1 MITLDFETY
10 YDKEYSLSKI
20 TMEQYIRDPRFQVI
34 GVCVKRDEEPIE
46 WITGSH
52 EHIKAE
58 LEKRHLE
65 NEAVIA
71 HNAAFDCAILNWI
84 FDIRPKIIVD
94 TMSMLR
100 PIIGIFPQGVSLRA
114 AAEFFGIGHKGTE
127 VYKTIGKRLEDFSP
141 KELADFADYCRG
153 DVQLTWDLW
162 KLLSPAFPKRELYLI
177 DLVIRMFTEPVFE
190 IDVPLLE
197 KHLAEVRAKKQALL
211 ESVGHGS
218 REVFMS
224 NDKFAQALRD
234 LGVDPPTKISPKT
247 GKEAYAFAK
256 TDLGMQA
263 LLDHPDERVQALAT
277 ARLGLKSTIEETR
290 TETFINIGKRGAFP
304 ILLRY
309 CGAVNTQRFSG
320 GEGTNPQNLPRGGVL
335 RHAMRAPD
343 GYCVVACDSSNVEA
357 RTLAWEAGEKQLLE
371 LFARGEDVYSS
382 FASKVYNRPINKH
395 DNPVERFTGK
405 TCILGLGYG
414 TGWKKLQ
421 QTLHNGQKRV
431 DLPDEEC
438 QRIVKLYRDTYTSIP
453 KFWRRC
459 QEVIGMMYEGWTGEI
474 QAGSSSVVY
483 EGGHPFTITMPNGLS
498 MKYPELQSEPGEFG
512 PEYTYQKGRFRNK
525 IYGGALTENL
535 TQCLARII
543 VAYQMCKIKQ
553 ELDKRSAEMKDGKI
567 RRVVHMVHDEVVCV
581 VPEDEFEWTAK
592 MMETIMCQP
601 PSWAKDLPLACE
613 SGGGKT
619 YGDAK

>member
-211 ESVGHGS
+211 DSVGHGS

-247 GKEAYAFAK
+247 GKEAYALK
-256 TDLGMQA
+256 
-263 LLDHPDERVQALAT
+263 ALAYHL
-277 ARLGLKSTIEETR
+277 RCD
-290 TETFINIGKRGAFP
+290 
-304 ILLRY
+304 ILSDSL
-309 CGAVNTQRFSG
+309 V
-320 GEGTNPQNLPRGGVL
+320 P
-335 RHAMRAPD
+335 RAPELR
-343 GYCVVACDSSNVEA
+343 VE
-357 RTLAWEAGEKQLLE
+357 
-371 LFARGEDVYSS
+371 
-382 FASKVYNRPINKH
+382 
-395 DNPVERFTGK
+395 
-405 TCILGLGYG
+405 
-414 TGWKKLQ
+414 
-421 QTLHNGQKRV
+421 
-431 DLPDEEC
+431 
-438 QRIVKLYRDTYTSIP
+438 
-453 KFWRRC
+453 
-459 QEVIGMMYEGWTGEI
+459 
-474 QAGSSSVVY
+474 
-483 EGGHPFTITMPNGLS
+483 
-498 MKYPELQSEPGEFG
+498 
-512 PEYTYQKGRFRNK
+512 
-525 IYGGALTENL
+525 
-535 TQCLARII
+535 
-543 VAYQMCKIKQ
+543 
-553 ELDKRSAEMKDGKI
+553 
-567 RRVVHMVHDEVVCV
+567 
-581 VPEDEFEWTAK
+581 
-592 MMETIMCQP
+592 
-601 PSWAKDLPLACE
+601 
-613 SGGGKT
+613 
-619 YGDAK
+619 

>member
-395 DNPVERFTGK
+395 DNPVERFVGK
-405 TCILGLGYG
+405 TCFAAG
-414 TGWKKLQ
+414 TEVLTNSGWKKIEDITTDDLLWDGEEWVTFEKTIVQ
-421 QTLHNGQKRV
+421 SRSDTMSFAGVQATPDHLCLVGTEYVPWRTLVGDGSLFQKALNSAR
-431 DLPDEEC
+431 LPSSDMPSISPSEGDGTVGNRTASAIAEE
-438 QRIVKLYRDTYTSIP
+438 
-453 KFWRRC
+453 
-459 QEVIGMMYEGWTGEI
+459 
-474 QAGSSSVVY
+474 
-483 EGGHPFTITMPNGLS
+483 
-498 MKYPELQSEPGEFG
+498 
-512 PEYTYQKGRFRNK
+512 
-525 IYGGALTENL
+525 
-535 TQCLARII
+535 
-543 VAYQMCKIKQ
+543 
-553 ELDKRSAEMKDGKI
+553 KD
-567 RRVVHMVHDEVVCV
+567 
-581 VPEDEFEWTAK
+581 A
-592 MMETIMCQP
+592 
-601 PSWAKDLPLACE
+601 
-613 SGGGKT
+613 
-619 YGDAK
+619 

>member
-20 TMEQYIRDPRFQVI
+20 TMEEYIRDPRFQTI
-34 GVCVKRDEEPIE
+34 GVCVKRDEGSIE

-52 EHIKAE
+52 QHVKAE
-58 LEKRHLE
+58 LDKWHLE

-84 FDIRPKIIVD
+84 FDIRPKVIVD

-100 PIIGIFPQGVSLRA
+100 PIIGIYPQGVSLRA

-127 VYKTIGKRLEDFSP
+127 IYNTIGKRLEDFSP
-141 KELADFADYCRG
+141 KELSDFADYCKG
-153 DVQLTWDLW
+153 DVNLTWDLW
-162 KLLSPAFPKRELYLI
+162 KLLSPTFPKRELYLI

-197 KHLAEVRAKKQALL
+197 KHLEDVRAKKQALL
-211 ESVGHGS
+211 DSVGHGS

-234 LGVDPPTKISPKT
+234 LGVDPPMKISPKT

-290 TETFINIGKRGAFP
+290 TETFINIGKRGKLP
-304 ILLRY
+304 VYLRY
-309 CGAVNTQRFSG
+309 CSAVNTFRFG
-320 GEGTNPQNLPRGGVL
+320 GGQSCNLQNLPRGGVL
-335 RHAMRAPD
+335 RHAMKAPE
-343 GYCVVACDSSNVEA
+343 GYCVIACDSSNVEA
-357 RTLAWEAGEKQLLE
+357 RTLAWEAGQKDLLK
-371 LFARGEDVYSS
+371 LFEQGADVYSN
-382 FASKVYNRPINKH
+382 FASAVYNRPINKH
-395 DNPVERFTGK
+395 DNPTERFVGK
-405 TCILGLGYG
+405 TATLGLGFQ
-414 TGWKKLQ
+414 TGWRTLQ
-421 QTLHNGQKRV
+421 RSLHNSQVRL

-438 QRIVKLYRDTYTSIP
+438 QRIVNLYRQKNDKI
-453 KFWRRC
+453 KAFWRRC
-459 QEVIGMMYEGWTGEI
+459 QEVIALMYEGWTGELKV
-474 QAGSSSVVY
+474 GSTSLRY
-483 EGGHPFTITMPNGLS
+483 EGGSAANILMPNGFT
-498 MKYPELQSEPGEFG
+498 MKYPNISSEKGEFG
-512 PEYTYQKGRFRNK
+512 PEYTYQKGKLRNK
-525 IYGGALTENL
+525 LFAGSLTENV

-553 ELDKRSAEMKDGKI
+553 ALDARGASMGDGKI
-567 RRVVHMVHDEVVCV
+567 RRVVHMVHDEVVCI
-581 VPEDEFEWTAK
+581 VPEDEYEWTAK